1 MRVMDWVIWNLG
13 RVVALPLLYAPP
25 LRMRR
30 HGHEHLPASGPV
42 LIVCNHVSVADPM
55 VLMAA
60 ARSRR
65 TSMMSKAELFR
76 TPGFGFMLRRLR
88 AFPIDR
94 SKPADFGAIRHALG
108 LLERG
113 HAVVVFP
120 EGHVSRS
127 GRMRRGASGAGMFA
141 QRPGVTVIPAVAWHT
156 QRFKGPAR
164 VVFGPPID
172 MSDIAPGP
180 RKARNREATDRIM
193 AILARMVAEAGGP
206 VQDPPVGPQ
215 RPIDKRRGI
224 WFPPPEPEPELA
236 QVSPRA

>member
-1 MRVMDWVIWNLG
+1 MRVMDWVIWSLA
-13 RVVALPLLYAPP
+13 RLLVLPLLYAPP

-30 HGHEHLPASGPV
+30 HGHEHLPASGPL
-42 LIVCNHVSVADPM
+42 LIVCNHVSVADPI

-65 TSMMSKAELFR
+65 TSMMSKAELFEM
-76 TPGFGFMLRRLR
+76 PVFGFVLRCLR

-94 SKPADFGAIRHALG
+94 SKAADFRAIRHALG
-108 LLERG
+108 LLARG

-127 GRMRRGASGAGMFA
+127 GRMRRGATGAGMFA

-156 QRFKGPAR
+156 QLFKGPAR

-172 MSDIAPGP
+172 MSDLAHGP

-215 RPIDKRRGI
+215 RPIDKQRGI

-236 QVSPRA
+236 EASR